1 MYLLSR
7 TILLVL
13 ASVIMLLSSC
23 ASTTLI
29 ESYPS
34 RATVYIDNQKK
45 GTTPYN
51 HSDTKISGSAINVT
65 LKKEGYEDFKTTIIR
80 NERPDVGA
88 IVGGFFVLIPFLW
101 TMQYDSNHKY
111 ELDPLEIS
119 NEENIDINENSAESN
134 STNELVK
141 LKNLLDQKIIS
152 TEDFTTLKVNILNNN
167 YDYSNSIA
175 DQIMRLNDLLKSNLL
190 TDHEFF
196 SQKNKLVN
204 I

>member
-1 MYLLSR
+1 MKPIFR
-7 TILLVL
+7 TISSIL
-13 ASVIMLLSSC
+13 ATVIFLSSC

-29 ESYPS
+29 ESDPS

-51 HSDTKISGSAINVT
+51 YSDTKISGSAINVT

-80 NERPDVGA
+80 NERPDAGA
-88 IVGGFFVLIPFLW
+88 IVGGFFVLIPFFW
-101 TMQYDSNHKY
+101 TMQYDANHKY
-111 ELDPLEIS
+111 ELEPLEIS
-119 NEENIDINENSAESN
+119 NDENIDINENSAESN

-141 LKNLLDQKIIS
+141 LKNLLDQKIIT
-152 TEDFTTLKVNILNNN
+152 TEDFTTLKVSILNNN

-190 TDHEFF
+190 TDDEFL

-204 I
+204 GK